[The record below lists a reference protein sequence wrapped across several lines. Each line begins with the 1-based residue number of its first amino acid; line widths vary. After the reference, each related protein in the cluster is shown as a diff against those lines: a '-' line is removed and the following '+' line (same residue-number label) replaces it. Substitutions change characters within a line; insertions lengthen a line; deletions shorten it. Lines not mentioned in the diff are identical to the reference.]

1 MTLIA
6 PPLATTRAGRA
17 HLFYVGAALAI
28 AAAVA
33 IGFAP
38 TYYLRGYFH
47 PQRLPLLL
55 KLHGFVFT
63 SWIALLVLQTSL
75 VAATRTRLH
84 RRLGV
89 IGGIVAA
96 LVVVL
101 ATIAALVSVRRD
113 AASGSTDALG
123 FLAIPFGD
131 MLVFGVLVAAAFYYR
146 RRSDVHKRLMLLA
159 TTALLGAAFA
169 RWPLARRPVRWL
181 FRGVGSV
188 RRRRLAARPGLA
200 AAAAP
205 GERLGRAVRPPVAAA
220 AAGDRRH
227 RRLARGRARAGGA
240 VSGDSRAAA

>member
-1 MTLIA
+1 MTAIA
-6 PPLATTRAGRA
+6 PPIATTRAGRA
-17 HLFYVGAALAI
+17 HLFYLGAALAI
-28 AAAVA
+28 AAAVV

-63 SWIALLVLQTSL
+63 SWIVLLVLQTSL
-75 VAATRTRLH
+75 VAAARTRLH

-89 IGGIVAA
+89 FGGIVAA

-101 ATIAALVSVRRD
+101 GTTTALVSVRRD
-113 AASGSTDALG
+113 VAAGSTDALR

-131 MLVFGVLVAAAFYYR
+131 MFVFGVLVAAAFYYR

-169 RWPLARRPVRWL
+169 RWPLAVMSSGAVAFFVASDLFVAAVWLHDLASLRRLHPASLWGGLFVVLSQPLRLAIAGTGAWL
-181 FRGVGSV
+181 AVARA
-188 RRRRLAARPGLA
+188 LAAR
-200 AAAAP
+200 
-205 GERLGRAVRPPVAAA
+205 
-220 AAGDRRH
+220 
-227 RRLARGRARAGGA
+227 
-240 VSGDSRAAA
+240 